1 MKPQLL
7 INPSTA
13 GNISTQSNC
22 LFTFKAKLLKGRLD
36 RFTSQVRLGSAEWSQ
51 GIRNLF
57 VCSKIFK
64 HPILCQQH
72 WLKCFHSCLWK
83 ILQVSMPPTQLA
95 MGKLWAEDFPA
106 LALMAAA
113 QEKTDDRVG
122 LPGACAQ
129 AAATGFYHTSSPS
142 SMSPPHQ
149 ASCSPLTVE
158 PTISLCTSDA
168 DNRTMQGC
176 DSQHELGV
184 HSTILWSC
192 FLEVLIFIFIFLH
205 HAHRS
210 TAARVVLWVLPPP
223 APLRTLLGPGG
234 EASTRCGVPTSK
246 PLCWHHCRFWAQD
259 KKQQC
264 PSRNPGSTLG
274 SGQTWEHWGKLI
286 CAIARH
292 TADVI

>member
-36 RFTSQVRLGSAEWSQ
+36 RFTSQVRLGSAEWRQ

-72 WLKCFHSCLWK
+72 WLKSFHSCLWK
-83 ILQVSMPPTQLA
+83 ILQVSIPPTQLA

-122 LPGACAQ
+122 LPGACAK
-129 AAATGFYHTSSPS
+129 AAAAGFYHTSSPCP
-142 SMSPPHQ
+142 MSPPHQ
-149 ASCSPLTVE
+149 ASCSPLTAE
-158 PTISLCTSDA
+158 PTVSLCTSDA
-168 DNRTMQGC
+168 DNIR
-176 DSQHELGV
+176 DVVSQHELGV
-184 HSTILWSC
+184 HSTVLWSC
-192 FLEVLIFIFIFLH
+192 FLEVLIFIYFYFIFLH

-210 TAARVVLWVLPPP
+210 TAAHVVLWALPPP
-223 APLRTLLGPGG
+223 APLLSSPQGFAGTWRRGQHTLWS
-234 EASTRCGVPTSK
+234 AHQQT
-246 PLCWHHCRFWAQD
+246 PLLA
-259 KKQQC
+259 
-264 PSRNPGSTLG
+264 PLPLLG
-274 SGQTWEHWGKLI
+274 SGQK
-286 CAIARH
+286 
-292 TADVI
+292 TAVSQ

>member
-129 AAATGFYHTSSPS
+129 AAATGFYHTSSPFL
-142 SMSPPHQ
+142 MSPPHQ

-168 DNRTMQGC
+168 DNRTMQWC

-192 FLEVLIFIFIFLH
+192 FLEVLIFFLFFYTTLTGAQLPVWCCEFCH
-205 HAHRS
+205 LLLPSGLCWGLEERPAHAVECPPANPFAGT
-210 TAARVVLWVLPPP
+210 TAASG
-223 APLRTLLGPGG
+223 LRTKNSSVPVEILAAPWVQVRLESTG
-234 EASTRCGVPTSK
+234 ASLFVP
-246 PLCWHHCRFWAQD
+246 
-259 KKQQC
+259 
-264 PSRNPGSTLG
+264 
-274 SGQTWEHWGKLI
+274 
-286 CAIARH
+286 
-292 TADVI
+292 